1 MNCPGTYLILSL
13 RKRYIRAVDI
23 RTNNNTV
30 RGHIDNHLIV
40 ESPILA
46 QDKLNFVAN
55 KVEIIFIS
63 QR

>member
-1 MNCPGTYLILSL
+1 MNCLGTYLISSL
-13 RKRYIRAVDI
+13 RKRCIRAIDI
-23 RTNNNTV
+23 RTNENTV
-30 RGHIDNHLIV
+30 RGHIENHLIV

-46 QDKLNFVAN
+46 KDKLNFVAK